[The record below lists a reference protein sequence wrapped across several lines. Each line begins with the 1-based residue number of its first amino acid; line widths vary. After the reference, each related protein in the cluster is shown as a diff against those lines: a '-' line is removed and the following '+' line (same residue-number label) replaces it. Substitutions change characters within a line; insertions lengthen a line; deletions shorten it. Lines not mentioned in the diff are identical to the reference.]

1 MYEKENLIIS
11 LLLQQPQSAP
21 ILEALALASQY
32 INPPSPLPKITS
44 SLQQQSLFT
53 STSTFCFPKVSLTHL
68 LYILFDLFNIL
79 ILNLPL
85 SVAQDVCDIAKK
97 KFLIVITNEFF
108 FFFLVVGTGVKIIRE
123 DEQARRLEL
132 QVMQPLE
139 LPKKGLMPTLRR
151 AKSR

>member
-1 MYEKENLIIS
+1 MN
-11 LLLQQPQSAP
+11 
-21 ILEALALASQY
+21 
-32 INPPSPLPKITS
+32 
-44 SLQQQSLFT
+44 
-53 STSTFCFPKVSLTHL
+53 
-68 LYILFDLFNIL
+68 
-79 ILNLPL
+79 
-85 SVAQDVCDIAKK
+85 
-97 KFLIVITNEFF
+97 F